1 MDENNAVVSTQ
12 ELDYGKLFR
21 PSVVGGFNK
30 QDVLNYIDRMAKKR
44 KKDEERYAE
53 HIHTLEAERDKLT
66 AELQSIR
73 EASENNEKECSD
85 AKAEASALK
94 EKLKLSEEFLE
105 AVKDELD
112 LVQSKLDEAE
122 LKYKELDTKY
132 AESCVELEQL
142 KKECKEAAEAAA
154 VIPQQI
160 IKEEESVSA
169 SSIEQRCSELE
180 EKLRR
185 YELERMKIN
194 EVEEAAYKN
203 ARKIEAEAVDYQNKL
218 KIEMNENISRMNA
231 TLNAMT
237 ERIDNAMR
245 CVNIELNDFNSR
257 YSAIRQNVTTLQG
270 MLQSLK

>member
-1 MDENNAVVSTQ
+1 MDENNTNVSTQ

-21 PSVVGGFNK
+21 PSMVGGFNK
-30 QDVLNYIDRMAKKR
+30 QDVLNYIDRMSKKR

-53 HIHTLEAERDKLT
+53 HISSLENERDGLAAGLQSARADAEKSEKEALEAKS
-66 AELQSIR
+66 EL
-73 EASENNEKECSD
+73 EA
-85 AKAEASALK
+85 LR
-94 EKLKLSEEFLE
+94 EKLKLSDELTE

-112 LVQSKLDEAE
+112 HVQSKLDDAEKSLKEINEKYEASIAE
-122 LKYKELDTKY
+122 IEKLK
-132 AESCVELEQL
+132 
-142 KKECKEAAEAAA
+142 AEAAKA
-154 VIPQQI
+154 QEEPYKEQI
-160 IKEEESVSA
+160 NIQPIDNVSM
-169 SSIEQRCSELE
+169 IEQRCTELE

-218 KIEMNENISRMNA
+218 KNEMSENISRMNA

-245 CVNIELNDFNSR
+245 SVSIELNDVNSR
-257 YSAIRQNVTTLQG
+257 YSAMRQNVSTLMG